1 MGTGGPLEAAFTL
14 AGPIGAGTWRLVADG
29 IIIEDVDVRFE
40 LIWRATSG
48 DDVLATWDHHF
59 TAVPGDFRA
68 QPFEATADVEPVG
81 AAAGDRLVF
90 RYASTGG
97 ATVAMAYTPP
107 ALAFRERDWPAEVP
121 RGIPLGFYVELHDIN
136 PAR

>member
-1 MGTGGPLEAAFTL
+1 M
-14 AGPIGAGTWRLVADG
+14 
-29 IIIEDVDVRFE
+29 
-40 LIWRATSG
+40 
-48 DDVLATWDHHF
+48 LATWDHHF

-97 ATVAMAYTPP
+97 ATVAMAY
-107 ALAFRERDWPAEVP
+107 
-121 RGIPLGFYVELHDIN
+121 IPNGEGARANGRIPFVEL
-136 PAR
+136 PR